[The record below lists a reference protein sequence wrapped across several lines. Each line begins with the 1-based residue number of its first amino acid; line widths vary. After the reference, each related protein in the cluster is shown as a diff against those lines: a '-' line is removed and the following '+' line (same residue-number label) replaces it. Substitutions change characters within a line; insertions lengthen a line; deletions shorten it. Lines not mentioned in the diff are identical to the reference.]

1 MATAR
6 HKVPR
11 ANATAEM
18 LQTLDIIFLFDIK
31 MDVPEVFKFS
41 NFKIRILPEVPQ
53 QSNGTDCGLF
63 VMKFMESIYLGEV
76 TADGVNISAQNA

>member
-1 MATAR
+1 MATTR

-18 LQTLDIIFLFDIK
+18 LQTLDILFMFDIK
-31 MDVPEVFKFS
+31 MGMPEGFKFS
-41 NFKIRILPEVPQ
+41 NFKIRVLPEVLQ
-53 QSNGTDCGLF
+53 QSNRTDGGLF

-76 TADGVNISAQNA
+76 G